1 VPTPPVP
8 EFEIA
13 RRFAAYKAALAEG
26 HRPIGIPG
34 KGPNAVTIAAN
45 KLGIDVHGIRRAV
58 EQSQD
63 GLIKTKLSDADTIRD
78 LRAQLLDAR
87 RDEITDEKVRETIF
101 GLATASPDIPK
112 WTMMID
118 KSTHGSSGVPMSL
131 WSDWHWSEVVDP
143 AGASGNKYDLKIAH
157 HRARRLV
164 EKIISLCF
172 NHMTTPKYPGIVVAL
187 GGDMFSGDIHEEL
200 SITNEVPTFPA
211 LVDLFGVL
219 IWAIEKLADSFGNV
233 FLPCVTGNHGRT
245 TRKPMAKR
253 RAHTNL
259 DWLLYVFLEKHFEK
273 DKRVQF
279 LIPNDTD
286 AHFNVAGHRY
296 LLTHGDNIG
305 TKGGD
310 GMIGALGPILRGDF
324 KVRTASS
331 AVGQPY
337 DTILMGHWH
346 QYTPLR
352 RIIVNGSLKGYDEW
366 SKAMRFSP
374 EAPTQALWFT
384 HTHHGITCH
393 WPVFVG
399 ETEKS
404 PEAEW
409 VSWRKEK

>member
-1 VPTPPVP
+1 MPAPPIPQKEV
-8 EFEIA
+8 E
-13 RRFAAYKAALAEG
+13 RRQVAYDRAVADG
-26 HRPIGIPG
+26 HRPIGVPG
-34 KGPNAVTIAAN
+34 RGPAALAIAA
-45 KLGIDVHGIRRAV
+45 KSLGVGVQAV
-58 EQSQD
+58 RIVVEKSYVE
-63 GLIKTKLSDADTIRD
+63 KSNTKLSDADTIRE
-78 LRAQLLDAR
+78 LKAQLLEAR
-87 RDEITDEKVRETIF
+87 REEITDEKVRKTIF
-101 GLATASPDIPK
+101 GLSEQIPDPPKWLASPAVSK
-112 WTMMID
+112 
-118 KSTHGSSGVPMSL
+118 HGSSGIPCAL
-131 WSDWHWSEVVDP
+131 WSDWHWGEVVDP
-143 AGASGNKYDLKIAH
+143 AGASGNTYNLKEAH
-157 HRARRLV
+157 ARARNLV
-164 EKIISLCF
+164 SKTIDLCF
-172 NHMTTPKYPGIVVAL
+172 NHMTAPKYPGIVVAL

-219 IWAIEKLADSFGNV
+219 IWAIDTMAVNFGQV

-259 DWLLYVFLEKHFEK
+259 DWLLYVFLEKHFAG

-286 AHFNVAGHRY
+286 AHFSVAGHRY

-305 TKGGD
+305 VKGGD

-324 KVRTASS
+324 KVRTAAS

-346 QYTPLR
+346 QYIPLR

-366 SKAMRFSP
+366 SKSMRFSP

-384 HTHHGITCH
+384 HPQHGITCH

-399 ETEKS
+399 QSLKS
-404 PEAEW
+404 NKEDW
-409 VSWRKEK
+409 VSWKRS